1 MTGPESTNY
10 SRRRFLAVGGG
21 MTAGAVLTACGGGQ
35 SADEAA
41 GGGGTQ
47 SGSKFTGKYTG
58 PAVTLSYWNG
68 FTGGDGP
75 FMDELVKRFQEENPK
90 ITVKQNTIQ
99 WADFYQKVP
108 AAVTAGKGPDVGVMH
123 QDQLATNAVRKV
135 IVPVDDVASALGLKE
150 SDFTAENWKAGIYQD
165 KRYGIPL
172 DVHSLAMYW
181 RQDEADKAGVTEAPT
196 DGDSFEEALK
206 AFQESGNDQPFW
218 MPSRWPSHL
227 MFLSLLWQNGG
238 EPYAEDGSKATF
250 DSEEGVAALT
260 WQVDQIKKGYS
271 PKNVAI
277 DTQYVGFKNKPPKTT
292 VTWDGIWQI
301 NDLKSS
307 DVPFGI
313 APLPKIGEQE
323 AVWANSHNFFISSQ
337 ATKDDNKFD
346 AARVFIDW
354 MSKQSAEW
362 AGAGMIPA
370 RSSVRESADVTSMT
384 QAPVADAI
392 DSMRFLPPVPGLGD
406 VQAQTLEI
414 AVNEATLMKRSPEEA
429 LKDAAAKATTAMEE
443 NLKKYGA

>member
-1 MTGPESTNY
+1 MTGTDLTSGFT
-10 SRRRFLAVGGG
+10 RRRLLAAGGG
-21 MTAGAVLTACGGGQ
+21 VAAAATLSACGGGK

-41 GGGGTQ
+41 SGGT
-47 SGSKFTGKYTG
+47 GSDTKFTGKYTG
-58 PAVTLSYWNG
+58 PAVTLAYWNG

-75 FMDELVKRFQEENPK
+75 FMDELVKKFQEENPK
-90 ITVKQNTIQ
+90 ITVKQNTVE

-108 AAVTAGKGPDVGVMH
+108 AAVTANKGPDVGVMH

-135 IVPVDDVASALGLKE
+135 IVPVDDVAEALGLAE
-150 SDFTAENWKAGIYQD
+150 SDFSPEVWKAGIYQD
-165 KRYGIPL
+165 QRYGIPL

-181 RQDEADKAGVTEAPT
+181 RTDDAEKAGVSGDAPA
-196 DGDSFEEALK
+196 DAASFEETLK
-206 AFQESGNDQPFW
+206 KFQSGGVPQPFW
-218 MPSRWPSHL
+218 MPTKWPSHL

-238 EPYAEDGSKATF
+238 EPYAQDGSKATF
-250 DSEEGVAALT
+250 DSQEGIDALT

-271 PKNVAI
+271 PKNVAQ
-277 DTQYVGFKNKPPKTT
+277 DTQYVGFKNDKLA

-301 NDLKSS
+301 NDLKGAK
-307 DVPFGI
+307 VPFGI
-313 APLPKIGEQE
+313 APIPTIGSQP
-323 AVWANSHNFFISSQ
+323 AVWANSHHFFISRQ

-370 RSSVRESADVTSMT
+370 RKSVRESADVTAMT
-384 QAPVADAI
+384 QAPVAEQI
-392 DSMRFLPPVPGLGD
+392 DNMKFLPPVPGLGD

-414 AVNEATLMKRSPEEA
+414 AVNEATLLKRSPADA
-429 LKDAAAKATTAMEE
+429 LKDAAAKATSAMED
-443 NLKKYGA
+443 NLKKYGG